1 MQDFSQ
7 QPPAQELIARDL
19 HGNEWKFRHIFRGE
33 LQSWVSCSLIA
44 NVGIFLSVWDFYV
57 SFLFTM
63 FEIVFY
69 FFSLV
74 GQPKRHLLTTGW
86 SVFVAA
92 KRLVVGDSM
101 LFIWQVIL
109 LFPSP
114 QSGMLLYSGQH

>member
-1 MQDFSQ
+1 
-7 QPPAQELIARDL
+7 
-19 HGNEWKFRHIFRGE
+19 
-33 LQSWVSCSLIA
+33 
-44 NVGIFLSVWDFYV
+44 
-57 SFLFTM
+57 M
-63 FEIVFY
+63 FEIGFY

-86 SVFVAA
+86 SVFVTA